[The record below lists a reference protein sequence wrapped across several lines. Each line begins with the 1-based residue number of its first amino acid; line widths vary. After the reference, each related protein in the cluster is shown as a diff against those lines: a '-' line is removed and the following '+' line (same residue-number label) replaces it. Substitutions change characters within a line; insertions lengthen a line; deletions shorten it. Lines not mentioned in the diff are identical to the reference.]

1 MVIYINI
8 WILAAIIICS
18 MLAGFGYGLL
28 GRRNRVHR
36 DKDGSD
42 EEAENPERMHKGKRI
57 SLGWAIGSPI
67 NGLVSSFQE
76 GNRQGIVITP
86 AQGKL
91 FSPAAGKIVK
101 LFPTGNAFMLRTEYG
116 IELLLKAGHNTEE
129 LEGMHFRPRV
139 IQNEVVNKG
148 KLLLEFDMERIQ
160 AEGYD
165 TAVRLSVE
173 SGDDYRDIII
183 TDVERVK
190 VGEELLW
197 IRK

>member
-1 MVIYINI
+1 
-8 WILAAIIICS
+8 

-36 DKDGSD
+36 DKEGAD
-42 EEAENPERMHKGKRI
+42 EEEGNPERMHKGKRI

-129 LEGMHFRPRV
+129 LEGMYFRPRV